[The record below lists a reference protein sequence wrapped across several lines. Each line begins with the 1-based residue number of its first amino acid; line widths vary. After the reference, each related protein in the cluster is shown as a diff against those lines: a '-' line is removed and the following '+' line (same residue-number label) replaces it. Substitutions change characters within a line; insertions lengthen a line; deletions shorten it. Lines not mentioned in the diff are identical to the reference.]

1 MASVLI
7 RMKLSMLK
15 NSMNSGKA
23 VLLIITGIVGLLIAI
38 GTILLFSFYPTEH
51 NVSKSILYVIFAL
64 WTVGWILGPLLTGG
78 DGMLRPEYFALLPL
92 TSFKLA
98 RALLAVAFI
107 GLGPL
112 ASLIAFIGLLI
123 YAARAS
129 LSATIVAVPAI
140 ILQLIFV
147 VLLSK
152 VVVSIIGETMKSR
165 IGMEFG
171 AMLFGFIIAFLN
183 VGWYA
188 LPAINGITL
197 NEPTFLYMFPS
208 SWAILAVEFAI
219 QSNWLLAFVLLIVL
233 TILCGLLLFIWTTL
247 LMKST
252 VKDTKKIQNTITI
265 NKHRKALRIF
275 SEKKIGAIITKEL
288 KSWGRD
294 PQRGRFLR
302 MGIWIGVFYGIL
314 ITSAHIS
321 YLMPW
326 AGVIMIVFTS
336 MFACNIYGFDGSALW
351 LTLTTPGAE
360 RIDVRGRQLAW
371 LIAIGPIAILTTII
385 FTIYS
390 GLTFVYP
397 WVFAII
403 PALLGGAAGL
413 IMLFSVFNLIPIT
426 DPHRRGRGTVISGD
440 DMSASKMFITTWLMM
455 VMVLAT
461 AIPALLVV
469 WIGTLL
475 HIEPLQW
482 LGVPTGICTGVFL
495 AWWLGR
501 IAYLKLEKS
510 GPELLFAMK
519 SGMKILRD
527 DNKEKNNR
535 MAAELPKKKLA
546 VVVLLVF
553 MGIFFLIHQS
563 IIPLIFEIFSV
574 DEKVRLFFLP
584 RYFSHIVRI
593 PIIVVFAVLGIA
605 SLYKAILIKKRHGK
619 EHQFIKDEM

>member
-1 MASVLI
+1 MVSVLI
-7 RMKLSMLK
+7 RMKLSILK
-15 NSMNSGKA
+15 HSMDSGKA
-23 VLLIITGIVGLLIAI
+23 VLLIITGVVGLLIAI

-51 NVSKSILYVIFAL
+51 NVSKSILYVTFAL
-64 WTVGWILGPLLTGG
+64 WTVGWMLGPLLTGG
-78 DGMLRPEYFALLPL
+78 DGILRPEYFALLPL
-92 TSFKLA
+92 TSYKLA
-98 RALLAVAFI
+98 RALLVVAFI

-112 ASLIAFIGLLI
+112 VSLIAFIGLLI
-123 YAARAS
+123 YTARVS
-129 LSATIVAVPAI
+129 LYATIVAVPAI

-147 VLLSK
+147 GLLSK
-152 VVVSIIGETMKSR
+152 VIVSIIGETMKSR
-165 IGMEFG
+165 IGMEMG

-197 NEPTFLYMFPS
+197 SDPTLLFMFPS
-208 SWAILAVEFAI
+208 SWSILAVEYAI
-219 QSNWLLAFVLLIVL
+219 QSNWLLAFVFLIVL
-233 TILCGLLLFIWTTL
+233 AILCGLLLFIWTTL

-252 VKDTKKIQNTITI
+252 VRDTKKIQGRITT
-265 NKHRKALRIF
+265 NKHRKALSIF
-275 SEKKIGAIITKEL
+275 PETKVGAIITKEL

-314 ITSAHIS
+314 VTSADIS

-326 AGVIMIVFTS
+326 AGIIMVVFTS

-360 RIDVRGRQLAW
+360 RIDVRGRQFAW
-371 LIAIGPIAILTTII
+371 LIAVGPIAILTTII
-385 FTIYS
+385 FTISS
-390 GLTFVYP
+390 GLTFFYP

-413 IMLFSVFNLIPIT
+413 IMLFSVFNLVPIT

-440 DMSASKMFITTWLMM
+440 DMNASKMFITTWLMM

-475 HIEPLQW
+475 HIQLLQW
-482 LGVPTGICTGVFL
+482 LGVLTGICTGVFL
-495 AWWLGR
+495 AWWFGR

-527 DNKEKNNR
+527 DNKKKDNR
-535 MAAELPKKKLA
+535 KAAGLPKKKLA

-553 MGIFFLIHQS
+553 IGIFFLIHQS
-563 IIPLIFEIFSV
+563 IVPLIFEIFSV

-584 RYFSHIVRI
+584 RYLPHIVRI
-593 PIIVVFAVLGIA
+593 PIIIIFAVLGIA
-605 SLYKAILIKKRHGK
+605 SLYKAILIKKSHGK
-619 EHQFIKDEM
+619 EHQLIKDEM

>member
-1 MASVLI
+1 MVSVLI
-7 RMKLSMLK
+7 RMKLSILK

-23 VLLIITGIVGLLIAI
+23 VLLTIIGIVGLLIAI
-38 GTILLFSFYPTEH
+38 GTIVLFSFYPTEH
-51 NVSKSILYVIFAL
+51 NVSKSILYVVFAL
-64 WTVGWILGPLLTGG
+64 WTVGWILGPILSGG

-98 RALLAVAFI
+98 RALFVVAFI

-112 ASLIAFIGLLI
+112 VSLIAFVGLLI
-123 YAARAS
+123 YTARVS
-129 LSATIVAVPAI
+129 LYATIVAVPAI
-140 ILQLIFV
+140 TLQLIFV

-152 VVVSIIGETMKSR
+152 VVASIIGETMKSR
-165 IGMEFG
+165 IGMELG

-219 QSNWLLAFVLLIVL
+219 QSNWLLAFVFLIIL

-247 LMKST
+247 LMKNT
-252 VKDTKKIQNTITI
+252 VKDTKKIQVTITT

-275 SEKKIGAIITKEL
+275 SETKIGAIITKEL
-288 KSWGRD
+288 KSWARD

-314 ITSAHIS
+314 VTSAHIS

-360 RIDVRGRQLAW
+360 RIDVCGRQFAW

-413 IMLFSVFNLIPIT
+413 IMMFSVFNLIPIT
-426 DPHRRGRGTVISGD
+426 DPHRRGKGTVISGD

-475 HIEPLQW
+475 HIELIQW
-482 LGVPTGICTGVFL
+482 LGVLTGICTGVFL
-495 AWWLGR
+495 AWGLGR

-510 GPELLFAMK
+510 GLELLFAMK

-527 DNKEKNNR
+527 DNKKNNNR
-535 MAAELPKKKLA
+535 IAAELPKKKLA

-584 RYFSHIVRI
+584 RYLPHIVRI
-593 PIIVVFAVLGIA
+593 PIIIIFAVVGIA

-619 EHQFIKDEM
+619 EHQFIKEEI